1 MRVVEILQGR
11 LNTTDHQTFFASV
24 ELEGLTQIKPQ
35 RHERF
40 DVFASAGS
48 PGADEVGDAGV
59 ATAIATGL
67 DLDKQRLTCAPV
79 LFVALSVG
87 LEGMLEFVRKDSQF
101 AIAPGTNLL
110 GNFDFLGGLE
120 PFLYGAA

>member
-48 PGADEVGDAGV
+48 PVADEVGDAGV

-67 DLDKQRLTCAPV
+67 DLDKQRLACAPV
-79 LFVALSVG
+79 LFVALGVG
-87 LEGMLEFVRKDSQF
+87 FEGLLQLVSKDAQF
-101 AIAPGTNLL
+101 AKFLYTNVLEYL
-110 GNFDFLGGLE
+110 NCLGGL
-120 PFLYGAA
+120 